1 MVTRPRLSGQRLIP
15 NIKIKNMKKLMM
27 AALALTLG
35 CSAMAQTKA
44 DTTQKPENFVMRYH
58 GKMMK
63 IVDGKPSPMTETITL
78 NNGAKVAVDGSV
90 KLPNGKKL
98 KIKENQK
105 VTMSGKMSMATGN

>member
-1 MVTRPRLSGQRLIP
+1 MPARLRLSVQRLIH
-15 NIKIKNMKKLMM
+15 NIKIMNMKRLMM
-27 AALALTLG
+27 AALALTMG

-63 IVDGKPSPMTETITL
+63 IVDGKPSSMTEPITL

-90 KLPNGKKL
+90 KLPDGKKL

-105 VTMSGKMSMATGN
+105 VTMSGKMSMYTGN